1 MNEKINKVIN
11 YLRIGIS
18 YIPVIREIV
27 EIIIGAVVGIKTVS
41 ADYDRRKFLQDV
53 IEREVENGEDH

>member
-1 MNEKINKVIN
+1 MNEKINKFIN
-11 YLRIGIS
+11 YLRIGLS

-27 EIIIGAVVGIKTVS
+27 EIIIGAVAGIKAIS

-53 IEREVENGEDH
+53 IEKEFEDGKDH